1 MKKLSFRGKRVIILD
16 LDGTIVR
23 LSVDW
28 MSLKNVLVQQY
39 SKIYGDDCNFESIS
53 ACLSKI
59 VEKNDKEVLENF
71 FEIIRQ
77 FELKNIKK
85 TQVID
90 ETVYFI
96 NNKDLFGIKEGTK
109 LAILSLNTRKTI
121 IESLKLAYINDK
133 INFIVGREDVR
144 KWKPNPEGL
153 YKIMSHYNLKKEEMI
168 YFGDL
173 EKDILTGKNAGVES
187 YLISELIS
195 LIKKKKKSRNK

>member
-1 MKKLSFRGKRVIILD
+1 MKKLSFEGKRVIVFD

-23 LSVDW
+23 LKADW
-28 MSLKNVLVQQY
+28 MSLKNVLVQQF
-39 SKIYGDDCNFESIS
+39 SKMYGDDCDFESIS

-59 VEKNDKEVLENF
+59 VEKNDEEVLKNLI
-71 FEIIRQ
+71 EIIRQ

-90 ETVYFI
+90 ETVYFV
-96 NNKDLFGIKEGTK
+96 NNMDLFGIKKGTK

-121 IESLKLAYINDK
+121 IESLKLARISDK

-153 YKIMSHYNLKKEEMI
+153 YIIMNHYNLKKEEMI

-173 EKDILTGKNAGVES
+173 EKDILTGQNAGIES

-195 LIKKKKKSRNK
+195 LINKKKKSKNK